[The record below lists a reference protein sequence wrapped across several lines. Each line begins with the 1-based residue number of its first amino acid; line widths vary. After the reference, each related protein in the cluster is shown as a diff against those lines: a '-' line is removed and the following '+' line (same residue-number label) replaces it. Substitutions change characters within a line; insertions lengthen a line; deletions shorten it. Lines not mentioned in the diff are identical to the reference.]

1 MLQRSSSERGG
12 FITLQYQLSW
22 PTTWDGIVS
31 FLTVAGADMR
41 ASEYWSHV
49 QVELSG
55 RDMTDEF
62 LAADGN
68 ASACLSAQTP
78 AAAARISG
86 FSRALNLPVRI
97 TAWNESDS
105 CSLILPSPAQVASL
119 VGESIQVDPLMC
131 DRYMDA
137 LEILSHRDRIRRQYS
152 AAA

>member
-22 PTTWDGIVS
+22 PTTWDGILS
-31 FLTVAGADMR
+31 FLTVTGADMK

-55 RDMTDEF
+55 CDLTEEF
-62 LAADGN
+62 LAANGN
-68 ASACLSAQTP
+68 GSACPSAQAP

-86 FSRALNLPVRI
+86 FSHALNLPVRI
-97 TAWNESDS
+97 TLWTDTDS
-105 CSLILPSPAQVASL
+105 CTLVMPSPSSVAST
-119 VGESIQVDPLMC
+119 VGAGFEIDPSKC

-137 LEILSHRDRIRRQYS
+137 LEILSHRDRIRRRYS
-152 AAA
+152 VA